1 MVLDGRAAALW
12 GGGVGWPGF
21 AAVAQAGGRFIAP
34 TPDEAARIR
43 AKHSFL
49 KATTLPAGSYP
60 GQNEPVN
67 SVGSWSFVLAR
78 PTLPDDIAYALA
90 RALHKGHAAFVK
102 RLAQAAETTP
112 QNTAAA
118 APRAGAHSSGRAEV
132 SARDRL
138 VGVHFLSVRAT

>member
-12 GGGVGWPGF
+12 GGGAGWPGF

-34 TPDEAARIR
+34 SADEAARIR

-49 KATTLPAGSYP
+49 KATVLPAGSYP
-60 GQNEPVN
+60 GQNEKVE

-78 PTLPDDIAYALA
+78 PTLSDNIAYALA
-90 RALHKGHAAFVK
+90 RALDKGHAAFVK

-118 APRAGAHSSGRAEV
+118 APRVEFIHP
-132 SARDRL
+132 
-138 VGVHFLSVRAT
+138 GVRRYLREIGLSPSP